1 MPIAELQ
8 AGTIRAAP
16 KCRGRSFAGQC
27 STPLVRPTPLFT
39 FRPLLKTMSQ
49 SLEHQFQDR
58 VAIVTG
64 STKGIGHA
72 VAEELFRR
80 GARVVV
86 NGRDETRVQQTI
98 AEFREQGYAVAGLA
112 GDISDPAFCRRLA
125 EHAVQTFGRIDVLVN
140 NAGISMEGELQ
151 NLAPEVIDQVMQVN
165 LLGAIYM
172 TQAALPALRRS
183 RGSILFISS
192 AAAFFGLP
200 RYAIYSA
207 SKMAL
212 TAIVD
217 ALRIELQRTGIH
229 VGIAY
234 PGFTQNDPRKQ
245 ILNER
250 GEWVPQPARDFVRP
264 QPREW
269 VAAQLVNMIAH
280 RRRMRVFSGLG
291 KLAWITSRISPRL
304 VEWFLRRD
312 YRRRYPEKQREWQR
326 LVQSATRSTN
336 RPTGS
341 SRGPA
346 ADR

>member
-1 MPIAELQ
+1 
-8 AGTIRAAP
+8 
-16 KCRGRSFAGQC
+16 
-27 STPLVRPTPLFT
+27 
-39 FRPLLKTMSQ
+39 MSQ
-49 SLEHQFQDR
+49 DLAHQFDAK

-72 VAEELFRR
+72 VAMELGRR
-80 GARVVV
+80 GAKVVV
-86 NGRDETRVQQTI
+86 NGRNDERVQQTI
-98 AEFREQGYAVAGLA
+98 AEFRELGFPVTGLA
-112 GDISDPAFCRRLA
+112 GNVSEPAFCQRLV
-125 EHAVQTFGRIDVLVN
+125 EHAVHTFGRIDVLVN

-151 NLAPEVIDQVMQVN
+151 NLAPEVIEQVMQVN
-165 LLGAIYM
+165 LLGSIYM

-200 RYAIYSA
+200 RHAIYSA

-217 ALRIELQRTGIH
+217 ALRIELHGTGIH

-250 GEWVPQPARDFVRP
+250 GEWVPQPSRDFVRP

-291 KLAWITSRISPRL
+291 KLAWIASRISPRL
-304 VEWFLRRD
+304 VEWFLRRN
-312 YRRRYPEKQREWQR
+312 YRQRFPQKQREWNR
-326 LVQSATRSTN
+326 LVRTATRSSVGTG
-336 RPTGS
+336 GS
-341 SRGPA
+341 SHTST
-346 ADR
+346 ADG